1 MGIGA
6 IMLATAKYIESLN
19 ELVAKLQE
27 KINLQQDMIELQK
40 REIKAK
46 DLLIELLKNRH
57 ND

>member
-1 MGIGA
+1 
-6 IMLATAKYIESLN
+6 MLATAKYIESLN